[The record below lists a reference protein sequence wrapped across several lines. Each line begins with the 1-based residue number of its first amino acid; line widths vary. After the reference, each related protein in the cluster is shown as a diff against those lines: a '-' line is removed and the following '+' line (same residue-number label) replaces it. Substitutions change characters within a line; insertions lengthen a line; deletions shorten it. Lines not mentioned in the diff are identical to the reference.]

1 MLHGYYVVY
10 CYSLVWSSILATI
23 LSSWKK
29 KMDAINFSLTFS
41 DRYEQTITHLET
53 YDDEETILAFE
64 NSS

>member
-1 MLHGYYVVY
+1 
-10 CYSLVWSSILATI
+10 
-23 LSSWKK
+23 
-29 KMDAINFSLTFS
+29 MDAINFSLTFS